1 MQANGITHT
10 QSTPVDLEQNYIVNE
25 LKENKTQVT
34 ADANG
39 NISIY
44 MSVESDNLFD
54 VQITDSETNEDV
66 GQFTILANNDN
77 VYSFLGFEEGKNYD
91 IEVESKTQN
100 DWEINGNY
108 ILY

>member
-1 MQANGITHT
+1 
-10 QSTPVDLEQNYIVNE
+10 
-25 LKENKTQVT
+25 
-34 ADANG
+34 
-39 NISIY
+39 
-44 MSVESDNLFD
+44 MSVEGDNLFD

-91 IEVESKTQN
+91 IEVKSKTQN
-100 DWEINGNY
+100 DWDISGNY